1 MIKCDC
7 GNEVEKDEC
16 WDPGVRIKLFEGK
29 GLKFCKRC
37 WLNEFSSKR
46 VALIKEYIES
56 LKIKYTPPTFNV
68 IKTIT
73 SEKEFEVGQYYLIG
87 EKTIN
92 YYAGFYRKDH
102 WFVPLDLSYG
112 YIVDGF
118 NNFENDCQPNI
129 PKEYLPPKELMDF
142 VCSRPSLHLLPELV
156 RMTMSMKKKA
166 YQLVELTSNW
176 SNDFGDALQT
186 GTPKPFTFKEKTLME
201 ELEITEADLK
211 NKSVAASVKDLE
223 NWKKED
229 TYKEAVNVT
238 KQLIKLY
245 LERGF

>member
-1 MIKCDC
+1 MKCDC
-7 GNEVEKDEC
+7 GNEVAENEC
-16 WDPGVRIKLFEGK
+16 WDPGARIKLFEGK
-29 GLKFCKRC
+29 GLKFCKKC

-46 VALIKEYIES
+46 VALIKEYIDS
-56 LKIKYTPPTFNV
+56 LNIKFTAPTYNI
-68 IKTIT
+68 IKTIA
-73 SEKEFEVGQYYLIG
+73 EINEFEVGQHYLLG
-87 EKTIN
+87 GKTLV
-92 YYAGFYRKDH
+92 YYAGFYKRDH
-102 WFVPLDLSYG
+102 WFVPLNLSEG
-112 YIVDGF
+112 YIIDGF
-118 NNFENDCQPNI
+118 NNFENDLQPEI

-142 VCSRPSLHLLPELV
+142 VCSRPSLHLIPEIIK
-156 RMTMSMKKKA
+156 MTMTMNNKA
-166 YQLVELTSNW
+166 YQLIELTSEW

-223 NWKKED
+223 NWNKED
-229 TYKEAVNVT
+229 TYREAINVT